1 MYSGTSIC
9 LMNLY
14 ITKPLV
20 WRMTLQNYGTCDLA
34 GDADLQVLFCNDFL
48 HQLCI
53 VRIFG
58 KEPPNNEV
66 NLIIANIFASLL
78 ALYFI
83 EVPLCMMQKFFN
95 WQFWT
100 LCLLKSFLNLAIQK
114 LLFPI
119 QKCCRDS
126 RNAYG
131 IMNVRLRI
139 SHDVSWFSLSSFW
152 ILIISLCFVEFT
164 IF

>member
-66 NLIIANIFASLL
+66 NLIIANIFTSLL

-100 LCLLKSFLNLAIQK
+100 LCLLKSSWIWPSKNCF
-114 LLFPI
+114 FPF
-119 QKCCRDS
+119 
-126 RNAYG
+126 RNVAETLG
-131 IMNVRLRI
+131 M
-139 SHDVSWFSLSSFW
+139 HTGSWMLG
-152 ILIISLCFVEFT
+152 
-164 IF
+164 